1 MVHRLSVNLKPNAQR
16 TCQGIIDY
24 STEKQYI
31 NYFEN
36 QVEYKLSEKSSLM
49 QS

>member
-1 MVHRLSVNLKPNAQR
+1 MEWWQNDR
-16 TCQGIIDY
+16 TLVKELLTT
-24 STEKQYI
+24 TEKQYI